1 MDSQKRSCI
10 LTYTFS
16 KFSSSRFNAIKDFK
30 KFIDFLKEA
39 IAQQILLFPLKF
51 DLNRVT
57 YFSYIAVPIFIPTTR
72 NTTRGI
78 KKFMRKMKSKMPE
91 NVFEAQLLEMAGAAK
106 GEDEVYSDDSEYDA
120 NFIDDEEDGEGGF
133 QHPQK
138 PGKLHTNVF
147 CFFFV

>member
-1 MDSQKRSCI
+1 
-10 LTYTFS
+10 
-16 KFSSSRFNAIKDFK
+16 
-30 KFIDFLKEA
+30 
-39 IAQQILLFPLKF
+39 
-51 DLNRVT
+51 
-57 YFSYIAVPIFIPTTR
+57 
-72 NTTRGI
+72 
-78 KKFMRKMKSKMPE
+78 MRKMKSKMPE

-147 CFFFV
+147 CFFCLIGRLPEGRKVDIPLGILPHVREQNKYSYFARPGQS

>member
-1 MDSQKRSCI
+1 
-10 LTYTFS
+10 
-16 KFSSSRFNAIKDFK
+16 
-30 KFIDFLKEA
+30 
-39 IAQQILLFPLKF
+39 
-51 DLNRVT
+51 
-57 YFSYIAVPIFIPTTR
+57 
-72 NTTRGI
+72 
-78 KKFMRKMKSKMPE
+78 MRKMKSKMPE

-147 CFFFV
+147 CFFLFDWTPSQWMEVGIPIGILPHAW